1 MGHSEFHDFSD
12 FVVRQPTLQRMASL
26 DWPPTVQVKS
36 VNGQPPLV
44 ISDIAYGESV
54 SRESTL

>member
-44 ISDIAYGESV
+44 MSDMA
-54 SRESTL
+54 